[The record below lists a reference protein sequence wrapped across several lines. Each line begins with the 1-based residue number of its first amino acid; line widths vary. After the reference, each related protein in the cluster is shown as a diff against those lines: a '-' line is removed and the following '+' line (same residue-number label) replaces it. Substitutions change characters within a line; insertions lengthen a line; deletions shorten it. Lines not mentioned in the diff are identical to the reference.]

1 MNLECGRV
9 MIAGDINASHY
20 LQLLFKSLE
29 QDKGQ
34 NGMKVKTEI
43 YIYFYYNTMYYR
55 SVENS
60 MHLIE

>member
-1 MNLECGRV
+1 

-34 NGMKVKTEI
+34 NGRKVKTEI